1 MLRLLRRGAFAGI
14 LVLGY
19 GAYRYHFVLPRGEDG
34 KPIVPEVRSAPARP
48 GPAYD
53 AAAAERRLDEMAAV
67 RRHFWEAHLE
77 KMAADGASDEA
88 LAIERAEAERSMA
101 ENDAAWR
108 HLRAREARRISG
120 ESAPKPGP
128 VERKRAEIERV
139 RQKRKAGWDRWL
151 ARFEERGDLGRLAQ
165 EQAWIERREAEDR
178 ASEDRELAELEAT
191 MRRRSAAAGLQGG
204 GARD

>member
-19 GAYRYHFVLPRGEDG
+19 GAYRYHFVLPRGGDG
-34 KPIVPEVRSAPARP
+34 EPIVPEVRSAPARP

-53 AAAAERRLDEMAAV
+53 AAAAERRQ
-67 RRHFWEAHLE
+67 FWEAHLE

-108 HLRAREARRISG
+108 RLRAREARRISG
-120 ESAPKPGP
+120 ESAPEPGP

-165 EQAWIERREAEDR
+165 ERAWIERREAEDR
-178 ASEDRELAELEAT
+178 ALEDRELAELEAT
-191 MRRRSAAAGLQGG
+191 MRRRSAGAGLQGG
-204 GARD
+204 AARD